1 MKKVMRR
8 LPIGDTNIDMTS
20 MLDIVF
26 ILLIFFIV
34 TTSFVKE
41 TGLTAKRPQTG
52 VSEAVPGL
60 NLKISESGELTLNN
74 RQIELARLVA
84 NVQSFLAENTVDSM
98 TINAHPKAKHGVI
111 VKAMNQAKVAGIQS
125 ISLMVKS

>member
-41 TGLTAKRPQTG
+41 TGLTVKRPQTG

-60 NLKISESGELTLNN
+60 NLQISESGELTLNN

>member
-41 TGLTAKRPQTG
+41 TGLTVKRPQTG

-60 NLKISESGELTLNN
+60 NLQIPESGELTLNN

-84 NVQSFLAENTVDSM
+84 NVRSFLAENTVDSM

>member
-41 TGLTAKRPQTG
+41 TGLTVKRPQTG

-60 NLKISESGELTLNN
+60 NLQISESGELTLNN

-125 ISLMVKS
+125 ISLMAKS